1 MDYRTAFAISAAGMQ
16 VEQTRFNISALNL
29 ANANS
34 TMGADGR
41 VYRAQRVI
49 TSAGSG
55 NIGGFNQ
62 VYTAWKNANAGL
74 AGPHVEDVVE
84 QNLAPRRVLDPG
96 HPAADEKGFV
106 ELPGVNPATEMV
118 TLMNS
123 LRAYEANVVA
133 MNAAKSMTLKA
144 LEIGGK

>member
-16 VEQTRFNISALNL
+16 VEQTRFNVSALNL

-41 VYRAQRVI
+41 VYRPQRVI
-49 TSAGSG
+49 TAAGPS
-55 NIGGFNQ
+55 NIASFNQ
-62 VYTAWKNANAGL
+62 VYTAWTQANVAID
-74 AGPHVEDVVE
+74 GPRVESVVE

-96 HPAADEKGFV
+96 HPAADEKGYV
-106 ELPGVNPATEMV
+106 ELPAVNTAAEMV
-118 TLMNS
+118 TLMS
-123 LRAYEANVVA
+123 SMRAYEANVVA
-133 MNAAKSMTLKA
+133 MNAAKSMALKA

>member
-16 VEQTRFNISALNL
+16 VEQTRFNVSTLNL

-34 TMGADGR
+34 TTGSNGR
-41 VYRAQRVI
+41 VYRPQRVI

-55 NIGGFNQ
+55 SIGDFSKT
-62 VYTAWKNANAGL
+62 YMAWSAASADL
-74 AGPHVEDVVE
+74 VGPHVEGVVE

-118 TLMNS
+118 TLMSS

-133 MNAAKSMTLKA
+133 MNAAKSMALKA